1 MTTPTRRISVPTG
14 VRKLF
19 FLLSGEHPT
28 LPFSELKAILETEG
42 HEYQVLEELL
52 QVLRVKVDVE
62 SVKSVEFRSALT
74 RVCGVEL
81 LCCSAD
87 AEDIFEIVRSVPLEE
102 FIQKGESFAVRVR
115 RVRESAS
122 HLLGVEL
129 ERKIGELVL
138 NKVKGVKVDLA
149 NPQKTFF
156 GVLTDNK
163 FIFGLKIAE
172 ISPKPFTQRRPRKRP
187 FFHPSAMPPKLARCM
202 VNLAKPKVGD
212 LVLDPFCGTASML
225 IEAGLIRCRV
235 LGLDVKPHMVK
246 GSLRNLLH
254 YGVKP
259 EGMMVADALKPPTKK
274 VDCIVTDPP
283 YGRSATTL
291 GRETHQIIKDSLS
304 TLQNCLAKGRRICV
318 AAPKSIK
325 TGRLGKEQGLK
336 HVESHFVYIH
346 GSLTREIAVFERS

>member
-1 MTTPTRRISVPTG
+1 MS
-14 VRKLF
+14 KLF

-28 LPFSELKAILETEG
+28 LPFAELKAILEAEG
-42 HEYQVLEELL
+42 HEYQVLEKLS
-52 QVLRVKVDVE
+52 QVLRVKVDVQ
-62 SVKSVEFRSALT
+62 SMKSIEFRSAMT

-87 AEDIFEIVRSVPLEE
+87 AEEIFKMASSAPLEE

-115 RVRESAS
+115 RVRESAP

-129 ERKIGELVL
+129 ERKLGELIL
-138 NKVKGVKVDLA
+138 SRVKGVKVDLA

-156 GVLTDNK
+156 GVLIDNK
-163 FIFGLKIAE
+163 FIFGLKIAG

-235 LGLDVKPHMVK
+235 LGLDAKHRMVK
-246 GSLRNLLH
+246 GGLRNLQH
-254 YGVKP
+254 YGIKP
-259 EGMMVADALKPPTKK
+259 EGMIVADALKPPTVKA
-274 VDCIVTDPP
+274 DCIVTDPP

-291 GRETHQIIKDSLS
+291 GRETRQIIKDFLS
-304 TLQNCLAKGRRICV
+304 TLQDYLAKGRRICI
-318 AAPKSIK
+318 AAPKSVK
-325 TGRLGKEQGLK
+325 AGMLGEEQGLN
-336 HVESHFVYIH
+336 HVESHFVYVH
-346 GSLTREIAVFERS
+346 RSLTREIAVFERS